1 MRRELISIIAVCGF
15 LAAPAWGSLVN
26 LVENG
31 SFETYAYDPLPSAG
45 FVGLPGD
52 SEALTGW
59 TVVGSGSRV
68 VDYIGLRFDTP
79 YGDRSV
85 DLDGYYLNQIGNG
98 GITQDIATV
107 AGGVYELS
115 FALAGNPEAGPSLK
129 TMTVS
134 AGNMVDVLFSFDTT
148 GYTMQNMGWTTE
160 SLTFTALSGTTTLL
174 FQSTTNAPGYPIG
187 YGPMLDNVSV
197 VAVPVPGSVLL
208 AVLGLGL
215 VGRKLRR
222 FV

>member
-1 MRRELISIIAVCGF
+1 MVAVCGL
-15 LAAPAWGSLVN
+15 LAVPVLGNTTN
-26 LVENG
+26 LVTNP
-31 SFETYAYDPLPSAG
+31 SFEEGVAIRGDPFNFNELSAG
-45 FVGLPGD
+45 STD
-52 SEALTGW
+52 ITGW
-59 TVVGSGSRV
+59 TVVGTGSRV
-68 VDYIGLRFDTP
+68 ADYIGTRFDTP

-85 DLDGYYLNQIGNG
+85 DLDGYYTGQIGNG
-98 GITQDIATV
+98 GITQDIVTV
-107 AGGVYELS
+107 AGGVYELT
-115 FALAGNPEAGPSLK
+115 FALAGNPEGGPSLK

-134 AGNMVDVLFSFDTT
+134 AGDVVDRLFSFDTT

-187 YGPMLDNVSV
+187 YGPVLDNVSV